1 MIHDL
6 LSIAGK
12 PAVTCPDATPLSQVA
27 RLMSEHTIGAVMVL
41 DSDQHL
47 AGVVTDRDLAVRG
60 LGQELPAET
69 PVREVMSHD
78 VVSVHQAASSLDA
91 VRQMANRDCR
101 RLPIIDDHGSVIG
114 VVALDDIMRAEG
126 AVTEQIQRLLGVERA
141 ERRRARL

>member
-12 PAVTCPDATPLSQVA
+12 PAVTCPDTAALSQVA
-27 RLMSEHTIGAVMVL
+27 RLMSENSIGAVMVL
-41 DSDQHL
+41 DGDQHL

-101 RLPIIDDHGSVIG
+101 RLPILDDHGSVVG

-126 AVTEQIQRLLGVERA
+126 AVTEQIHRLLGVERG
-141 ERRRARL
+141 ERLRSRL

>member
-12 PAVTCPDATPLSQVA
+12 PAVTCPDTAPLSQVA
-27 RLMSEHTIGAVMVL
+27 RLMSEHTIGAVVVL

-47 AGVVTDRDLAVRG
+47 AGIVTDRDLAVRG
-60 LGQELPAET
+60 LGQEFAADA
-69 PVREVMSHD
+69 PVRDVMSHE
-78 VVSVHQAASSLDA
+78 VVSVHQSASSLDA

-101 RLPIIDDHGSVIG
+101 RLPILDDHGSVVG
-114 VVALDDIMRAEG
+114 VVALDDIMRAES

-141 ERRRARL
+141 ERRRSRL